1 MNYGKR
7 GTSKKQK
14 SVNSKAAKVSKKA
27 SVLFIKAFLV
37 CMLAAG
43 VVVLCAGLGVVKGV
57 LDNAPDIDS
66 ASVIPRGYKSVIKDA
81 EGNKTAELITAGS
94 NRIWVD
100 IEQIPEHVQQAF
112 VAIEDQRFYEHNGI
126 DLKGMLRAGVRAIA
140 SGFKKTEGASTI
152 TQQLLKNNVFD
163 FMSESTP
170 AEKIERKLQEQYLAV
185 KLCRPRV
192 PLPRKRT

>member
-57 LDNAPDIDS
+57 LD
-66 ASVIPRGYKSVIKDA
+66 
-81 EGNKTAELITAGS
+81 
-94 NRIWVD
+94 
-100 IEQIPEHVQQAF
+100 
-112 VAIEDQRFYEHNGI
+112 RFYGGHLSSMVCSYLEQDNLSREEL
-126 DLKGMLRAGVRAIA
+126 DALKSL
-140 SGFKKTEGASTI
+140 
-152 TQQLLKNNVFD
+152 LLKQ
-163 FMSESTP
+163 T
-170 AEKIERKLQEQYLAV
+170 EKGGG
-185 KLCRPRV
+185 
-192 PLPRKRT
+192 